1 MASRTL
7 RGFVDVFSGE
17 VALSTT
23 DLKSPKTLY
32 ALTINYF
39 PQRPKDGAE
48 SILLHK
54 CPQSPLLL
62 LNKALSA
69 PSFDHYLKQPIGS
82 AHCFEITNIWLKK

>member
-7 RGFVDVFSGE
+7 RGFVDVCSGE
-17 VALSTT
+17 VALSAT

-48 SILLHK
+48 SGLCSNMLE
-54 CPQSPLLL
+54 LLL
-62 LNKALSA
+62 EFLRSKTLPA
-69 PSFDHYLKQPIGS
+69 PSFGRY
-82 AHCFEITNIWLKK
+82 